1 MKHCIAL
8 WTFLAA
14 VIGLAV
20 GLVGLTSFES
30 AWGME
35 PMQQDQSP
43 PPPWFTGTLLST
55 RGRTVDQGHLV
66 VQPYVYYTRY
76 GGVYTNNWR
85 LQSATT
91 SQNII
96 EQTYFIYGVTDRFDI
111 ELCPQWLQ
119 NYSRGET
126 SNGFGDLSLQLGF
139 QAVRPR
145 DDSWAPSVRLWVQ
158 ELFPTGR
165 FTNLHPGTSLVDAT
179 GGGSFATTFGL
190 GIQKP
195 LNLGEG
201 HVLRYRFNVTRTLYT
216 SVSVTGFNAYGGGF
230 GTDGHVAPGQVTN
243 LLAAAEFTLTRH
255 WGLALDISY
264 QVVEATRF
272 SGTVGISPTSVPATV
287 GRGSGE
293 LLSLAPAVEYHL
305 NGQVGLIAGPWFSV
319 LGRNTSSF
327 LGGVAAIY
335 FFF

>member
-1 MKHCIAL
+1 MKRCIAIR
-8 WTFLAA
+8 TILAA
-14 VIGLAV
+14 AIGLAV
-20 GLVGLTSFES
+20 GLVGLFPFES
-30 AWGME
+30 AWGTE
-35 PMQQDQSP
+35 PVQQEQGP

-55 RGRTVDQGHLV
+55 RGRTVEEGRLV
-66 VQPYVYYTRY
+66 IQPYIYYTRY
-76 GGVYTNNWR
+76 GGVYTGNWR

-91 SQNII
+91 SHNITQ
-96 EQTYFIYGVTDRFDI
+96 QTYFIYGLTDRFDI

-119 NYSRGET
+119 NYSQGTT

-139 QAVRPR
+139 QAVTAR
-145 DDSWAPSVRLWVQ
+145 DDSWVPYVRLWVQ

-165 FTNLHPGTSLVDAT
+165 FDKLNPATSLVGAT

-216 SVSVTGFNAYGGGF
+216 PVSVTGFNAYGGGF
-230 GTDGHVAPGQVTN
+230 GTDGHVDPGSVTN
-243 LLAAAEFTLTRH
+243 LIAAAEFSLTRH

-264 QVVEATRF
+264 QIVEATRF
-272 SGTVGISPTSVPATV
+272 SGTTGIGPTGIPATV
-287 GRGSGE
+287 GKGSGE
-293 LLSLAPAVEYHL
+293 LLSLAPAAEYHL
-305 NGQVGLIAGPWFSV
+305 TSQVALIAGPWFSI

-327 LGGVAAIY
+327 VGGVAAVFFY
-335 FFF
+335 F

>member
-1 MKHCIAL
+1 MKHCIAF

-55 RGRTVDQGHLV
+55 RGRTVDEGHLV
-66 VQPYVYYTRY
+66 VQPYFYYTRY
-76 GGVYTNNWR
+76 GGVYTNNFR

-96 EQTYFIYGVTDRFDI
+96 QQTYFIYGLTNRFDV
-111 ELCPQWLQ
+111 ELRPQWIQ
-119 NYSRGET
+119 NYSQGET
-126 SNGFGDLSLQLGF
+126 SNGFGDLSLSLGF
-139 QAVRPR
+139 QAVQGR
-145 DDSWAPSVRLWVQ
+145 DDSWVPYVRLWVQ

-165 FTNLHPGTSLVDAT
+165 YDNLNPATALVEAT

-195 LNLGEG
+195 FNLGDG
-201 HVLRYRFNVTRTLYT
+201 YVLRYRFNVSRTIYT
-216 SVSVTGFNAYGGGF
+216 PVGVTGFNAYGGGF
-230 GTDGHVAPGQVTN
+230 GTAGHVDPGPTTT
-243 LLAAAEFTLTRH
+243 LIAAAEFTLTRH
-255 WGLALDISY
+255 WGLAFDISY
-264 QVVEATRF
+264 EIVEQTRF
-272 SGTVGISPTSVPATV
+272 SGTAGISPTGVPATV
-287 GRGSGE
+287 GKGSRE
-293 LLSLAPAVEYHL
+293 LLSLAPAVEYHFT
-305 NGQVGLIAGPWFSV
+305 GQASLIAGPWFSV

-327 LGGVAAIY
+327 VGGVAAVY